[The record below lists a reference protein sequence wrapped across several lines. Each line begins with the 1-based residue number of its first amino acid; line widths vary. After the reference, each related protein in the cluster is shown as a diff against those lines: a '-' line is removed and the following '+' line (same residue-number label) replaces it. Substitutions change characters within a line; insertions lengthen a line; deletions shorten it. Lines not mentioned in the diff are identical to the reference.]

1 MWFGNVLLIFGIIG
15 VAFSGI
21 YIQAIMFVKITTK
34 QSHDCYF
41 VFLNNY
47 HIKTYFLKI
56 IQNVFFLQKTVVL
69 DREILKVISETF
81 LKFIKYIMNVD
92 FEFIL
97 TVITD

>member
-1 MWFGNVLLIFGIIG
+1 MWFGNVFLIFGIIG

-56 IQNVFFLQKTVVL
+56 IQNVFF
-69 DREILKVISETF
+69 F
-81 LKFIKYIMNVD
+81 
-92 FEFIL
+92 
-97 TVITD
+97 TDDCRFGSGNFKGNK

>member
-56 IQNVFFLQKTVVL
+56 IQNVFFLK
-69 DREILKVISETF
+69 DDCRFGSGNFKGN
-81 LKFIKYIMNVD
+81 K
-92 FEFIL
+92 
-97 TVITD
+97 

>member
-47 HIKTYFLKI
+47 HIK
-56 IQNVFFLQKTVVL
+56 NVFFKNNSKC
-69 DREILKVISETF
+69 IF
-81 LKFIKYIMNVD
+81 F
-92 FEFIL
+92 F
-97 TVITD
+97 TDDCRFGSGNFKGNK